1 MRAAAIRKHRKM
13 DTSSAC
19 TTSTEPPH
27 SLCPAQRLKIFLKE
41 KELPVSGRKSEL
53 VRRFADFQ
61 EVEALQAELGAV
73 SCSRTSVYQHCYL
86 SRVFQQVAGVSRACG
101 WSVGDLSQVTDRCTT
116 LAAAYTLYP
125 QLNCHYSA
133 PDSLNRLTEAYCDAM
148 AGGSLLVVAF

>member
-1 MRAAAIRKHRKM
+1 M
-13 DTSSAC
+13 DTSSAF
-19 TTSTEPPH
+19 TTSTEPLH
-27 SLCPAQRLKIFLKE
+27 SLWSAQRLKIFLKE

-73 SCSRTSVYQHCYL
+73 ACSRRSVYQHCYL
-86 SRVFQQVAGVSRACG
+86 SRVFQQVAGMSRACG

-116 LAAAYTLYP
+116 LAAAYTLHP

-133 PDSLNRLTEAYCDAM
+133 PESLDRLTEAYCDAM
-148 AGGSLLVVAF
+148 AGGSLLEVAF